1 MNVDHCLYG
10 SFCVFAGK
18 PFPILLGSTP
28 SLGITAG
35 SDGIVRLSSTYSH
48 FCRHKCLGN
57 ITGRFT
63 AFESLN
69 HPGYF
74 LSHYWFILKLQY
86 ATERFV
92 LCPYC
97 HAISYA
103 FLHNRPWKS
112 AWIKSIS
119 SELDITIH
127 VITSQFSFYCDVIS
141 NQLWDHHHNEDWASE
156 TQARCVKIIIYVVI
170 YGFYGFAMSCKK

>member
-1 MNVDHCLYG
+1 MYGGMHSTIKKISIILVHLLHLDEEKFVSMLHLIMRMNVDHCLYG

-74 LSHYWFILKLQY
+74 LSHHWFILKLQY

-112 AWIKSIS
+112 AWMKSIS
-119 SELDITIH
+119 NELDITIH
-127 VITSQFSFYCDVIS
+127 VITSQLCRYCDVIS
-141 NQLWDHHHNEDWASE
+141 NQL
-156 TQARCVKIIIYVVI
+156 
-170 YGFYGFAMSCKK
+170 